1 MQEKQEN
8 SHQNDERLLSTRDQR
23 LVEYLTH
30 LWQSVEDIS
39 PQMLHEITN
48 LSATLPPF
56 YNTIGLRTIAQ
67 QTINHM
73 NLHFLATIAI
83 FQQNAG
89 REGIDREE
97 QTRTLEDI
105 LPQWTSSMANVSQ
118 HILVESLED
127 LVNISNI
134 TISLRKLYRADCA
147 EDAQRILYEL
157 PLVYHTQLAQKGLLS
172 LNETPVA

>member
-1 MQEKQEN
+1 
-8 SHQNDERLLSTRDQR
+8 
-23 LVEYLTH
+23 
-30 LWQSVEDIS
+30 
-39 PQMLHEITN
+39 
-48 LSATLPPF
+48 
-56 YNTIGLRTIAQ
+56 
-67 QTINHM
+67 
-73 NLHFLATIAI
+73 
-83 FQQNAG
+83 
-89 REGIDREE
+89 
-97 QTRTLEDI
+97 
-105 LPQWTSSMANVSQ
+105 MANVSQ